1 MVWPVKTAGLIEGG
15 LESKKRFRPGDVFSL
30 DFLFYR
36 TGCKGLTALWAEIL
50 HNRSG
55 SFVRALSVSCRD
67 MACRSVRCKSASSS
81 SSHVLIWS
89 ECCSRVLV
97 SFGRRWS

>member
-36 TGCKGLTALWAEIL
+36 TGCCFWNARAELTSESPTWLPITNA
-50 HNRSG
+50 NRLTSP
-55 SFVRALSVSCRD
+55 
-67 MACRSVRCKSASSS
+67 
-81 SSHVLIWS
+81 I
-89 ECCSRVLV
+89 CCST
-97 SFGRRWS
+97 FNH